1 MELKNNSNTEH
12 KTQNTVNTVNTQN
25 TNDKL
30 YNPKFKT
37 ADIKLGYGCNDK
49 CVHCVVEKLR
59 DIAIKNRHLDL
70 KTDEYLKEINNVIS
84 QGVKRIVVT
93 GGEPTIRKDF
103 PTIIDYIHKFGIDI
117 FLQTNGRF
125 LSKPELVDK
134 IKGKID
140 TYIIA
145 LHGPNAPIHDI
156 VTQSQ
161 DSFNQTVQGIK
172 NIIATNGNICGKT
185 VISKLNYKT
194 LLQTCKLYT
203 SLGVNEIYIAY
214 PHSSGEIDYITKVA
228 PSYTQIKPYI
238 EECLDWAIENNINL
252 KLESILPCNLDKE
265 YPLKYYYDFTEFMAQ
280 KQFKMVDAQYDSWE
294 EFTKR
299 DKKKDL
305 TKCQSCVFN
314 QFCNGVWR
322 EYIAVHGFEEIK
334 PVTLIKNKKIL
345 SFD

>member
-1 MELKNNSNTEH
+1 MSINIDEKINKNNN
-12 KTQNTVNTVNTQN
+12 QIN

-59 DIAIKNRHLDL
+59 DIAIKNKHLDL
-70 KTDEYLKEINNVIS
+70 KTDEYLKEIDIVIS
-84 QGVKRIVVT
+84 QGIKRVVVT

-103 PTIIDYIHKFGIDI
+103 PLIIDYINKAGIEI

-125 LSKPELVDK
+125 LSKQELVDK
-134 IKGKID
+134 VKGKID

-161 DSFNQTVQGIK
+161 NSFDQTVQGIK
-172 NIIATNGNICGKT
+172 NIVASGGQVCGKS

-194 LLQTCKLYT
+194 LLKTCKLYRK
-203 SLGVNEIYIAY
+203 LGVKEIYIAY
-214 PHSSGEIDYITKVA
+214 PHSSGETDYILNVA
-228 PSYTQIKPYI
+228 PTYTQIKPFI
-238 EECLDWAIENNINL
+238 EECVDWAIENNINL

-265 YPLKYYYDFTEFMAQ
+265 YPLKYYYDFTEIMAQ
-280 KQFKMVDAQYDSWE
+280 KQFKMVDAEVDSWE

-305 TKCQSCVFN
+305 SKCQKCLFN
-314 QFCNGVWR
+314 SVCNGIWR
-322 EYIAVHGFEEIK
+322 EYVAVHGFEEIK
-334 PVTLIKNKKIL
+334 PITIIKDKSTL
-345 SFD
+345 SFN

>member
-1 MELKNNSNTEH
+1 MENNSNNSSI
-12 KTQNTVNTVNTQN
+12 KTTN

-70 KTDEYLKEINNVIS
+70 KTDEYLKEIDNVVA
-84 QGVKRIVVT
+84 QGIKRVVVT

-103 PTIIDYIHKFGIDI
+103 PLIIDYLHKAKREI

-125 LSKPELVDK
+125 LSNIELVNK
-134 IKGKID
+134 VKGKID

-161 DSFNQTVQGIK
+161 NSFDQTVQGIK
-172 NIIATNGNICGKT
+172 NIINTNGNICGKT

-194 LLQTCKLYT
+194 LLKTCKLYT
-203 SLGVNEIYIAY
+203 QLGVHEIYIAY
-214 PHSSGEIDYITKVA
+214 PHSSGEVNYIQKVA
-228 PSYTQIKPYI
+228 PTYTQIKPYI

-265 YPLKYYYDFTEFMAQ
+265 YPLKYYYDFTELMAQ
-280 KQFKMVDAQYDSWE
+280 KKFKMVDANYDSWE
-294 EFTKR
+294 SFTKR

-305 TKCQSCVFN
+305 SKCQKCLFN
-314 QFCNGVWR
+314 QHCNGIWR
-322 EYIAVHGFEEIK
+322 EYVAAYGFEEIK
-334 PVTLIKNKKIL
+334 PITQIKDKSIL
-345 SFD
+345 KFN